1 MKSYTVSTHKAD
13 TREFALVE
21 AGRGR
26 REETYAT
33 LLDPQ
38 LSPTNPAFLENAVRN
53 PWMSNQSSL

>member
-1 MKSYTVSTHKAD
+1 MKSCTVPTHKAD

-38 LSPTNPAFLENAVRN
+38 LSPTNPAFLENAV
-53 PWMSNQSSL
+53 